1 MTNAPTQPRW
11 YFIAAISGGE
21 GKVGR
26 GKDSSEAQQPQL
38 GGAESADTGQ
48 VKKPKKQKQKCCFPE
63 RRLRAR
69 SVRLSHVLLLPPA
82 LVGSPHIS
90 NHHPPKKN
98 ATVHAA
104 KTTGPKCTE

>member
-11 YFIAAISGGE
+11 YFIATISGRE
-21 GKVGR
+21 VKVGR
-26 GKDSSEAQQPQL
+26 GKDSSEAQQPRL
-38 GGAESADTGQ
+38 GGAQSADTGQ

-69 SVRLSHVLLLPPA
+69 SVSRSHVLLLPPA
-82 LVGSPHIS
+82 LVGSPHIP
-90 NHHPPKKN
+90 NRPPFKKN

-104 KTTGPKCTE
+104 KTTGPKCAE